1 MIKSAAAK
9 LTKARAHRARH
20 TPGQMNQL
28 EADYVG
34 TLMLGM
40 STGQIQSFKFEPIK
54 LRLGKNWK
62 TTYTPDFQVVTAD
75 GHIELH
81 EVKGHWEDDARVK
94 IKVAAEMYPEYKFI
108 AITRKSKNAP
118 WSYEEF

>member
-1 MIKSAAAK
+1 MPRFR
-9 LTKARAHRARH
+9 LPKAIAHRAKH
-20 TPGQMNQL
+20 TPGQMNSL
-28 EADYVG
+28 EFDYAS

-40 STGQIQSFKFEPIK
+40 STGHILHYQFEPIK

-62 TTYTPDFQVVTAD
+62 TTYTPDFLVVTQT

-94 IKVAAEMYPEYKFI
+94 IKVAAEKYPQFKFI

-118 WSYEEF
+118 WDTEEF